1 MRIATSQLYSSNL
14 ATMENQQSQL
24 LQVQQQISTGVSLSN
39 PADNPLGAAQ
49 AVQLSA
55 TSATLAQ
62 YASNQNMALSSLQL
76 EDSTLS
82 SVTSTLQ
89 AINQQIQSAINGSL
103 NDSDRLALAKQL
115 QGERSQL
122 FTLANT
128 TDGQGNYLFSGFQ
141 STSQVF
147 TNKTGGGVTYNG
159 DLGQRLV
166 QVGGSRQ
173 IAVSDTGAAVFQS
186 VMAAG
191 SQAVAGGSSANAGT
205 GTLSGVTVTDPTQA
219 TNGHPLSI
227 QFGTDATSGALTY
240 SVLDNSTDPPTALA
254 SDQPYTDGS
263 PIDLGAAGKIGM
275 NVTISGTPAAGDT
288 FSVTPATAPQN
299 SSVFSTID
307 SVIAALQTPVNGNP
321 VGGANLTNALQSGLT
336 AIGNSISNVVTI
348 QASVGG
354 REQEVKALQT
364 VTSTNSLQVTSNL
377 NDLTATDMTAAITQY
392 TQLSNALT
400 ASQKS
405 FAATQNLSLFQY
417 INP

>member
-1 MRIATSQLYSSNL
+1 MRIATSQLYSSSV

-24 LQVQQQISTGVSLSN
+24 LQTQQQISTGVSLST

-55 TSATLAQ
+55 TSATLTQ

-76 EDSTLS
+76 EDSTLG
-82 SVTSTLQ
+82 SVTTTLQ
-89 AINQQIQSAINGSL
+89 AISQQIQSAINGSL
-103 NDSDRLALAKQL
+103 NDADRQALAKQL

-128 TDGQGNYLFSGFQ
+128 TDGQGNYLFSGFK

-147 TNKTGGGVTYNG
+147 TDATGGVTYNG
-159 DLGQRLV
+159 DLGQRMV

-173 IAVSDTGAAVFQS
+173 IAVSDTGAAVFLS
-186 VMAAG
+186 VSAVG
-191 SQAVAGGSSANAGT
+191 SQVVAGGSMQNMGT
-205 GTLSGVTVTDPTQA
+205 GTISGVTVTDPTQA

-240 SVLDNSTDPPTALA
+240 SVIDNSTNPTTTLA
-254 SDQPYTDGS
+254 SNQPYTDGS

-275 NVTISGTPAAGDT
+275 NVTISGTPVAGDT
-288 FSVTPATAPQN
+288 FSVTPAIAPQN

-307 SVIAALQTPVNGNP
+307 SVIAALQTPVNGSP
-321 VGGANLTNALQSGLT
+321 AAGANLTNALQSGLT

-377 NDLTATDMTAAITQY
+377 SDLTSTDMTAAIAQY

>member
-1 MRIATSQLYSSNL
+1 MRIATSQIYSSSL
-14 ATMENQQSQL
+14 STMENQQAQL
-24 LQVQQQISTGVSLSN
+24 LQVQQQVSTGISLSN

-55 TSATLAQ
+55 TSAALTQ
-62 YASNQNMALSSLQL
+62 YASNQNTALSSLQL

-82 SVTSTLQ
+82 SVTTTLQ
-89 AINQQIQSAINGSL
+89 AISQQIQSAINGSL
-103 NDSDRLALAKQL
+103 NDSDRQALAQQL

-147 TNKTGGGVTYNG
+147 TNTPGGGVQYNG
-159 DLGQRLV
+159 DAGQRLI

-173 IAVSDTGAAVFQS
+173 IAVSDTGASVFLS
-186 VMAAG
+186 VSSVG
-191 SQAVAGGSSANAGT
+191 SQAVAAGSPANTGT
-205 GTLSGVTVTDPTQA
+205 GTISGVTVTDPTQA
-219 TNGHPLSI
+219 TNGHPLTI
-227 QFGTDATSGALTY
+227 QFGADPTSGALTY
-240 SVLDNSTDPPTALA
+240 SVLDDSTSPATALTTTP
-254 SDQPYTDGS
+254 QPYTAGS
-263 PIDLGAAGKIGM
+263 PIDLGSGM
-275 NVTISGTPAAGDT
+275 NVTISGTPASTDT
-288 FSVTPATAPQN
+288 FSVTPATTQQN

-307 SVIAALQTPVNGNP
+307 SVIAALQTPVNGSP
-321 VGGANLTNALQSGLT
+321 SASANLTNALQGGLT

-377 NDLTATDMTAAITQY
+377 SDLTSTDMTAAITQY

>member
-1 MRIATSQLYSSNL
+1 MRIATSQIYSSSL
-14 ATMENQQSQL
+14 STMENQQAQL
-24 LQVQQQISTGVSLSN
+24 LQVQQQVSTGISLSN

-55 TSATLAQ
+55 TSAALTQ
-62 YASNQNMALSSLQL
+62 YASNQNTALSSLQL

-82 SVTSTLQ
+82 SVTTTLQ
-89 AINQQIQSAINGSL
+89 AISQQIQSAINGSL
-103 NDSDRLALAKQL
+103 NDSDRQALAQQL

-147 TNKTGGGVTYNG
+147 TNTPGGGVQYNG
-159 DLGQRLV
+159 DAGQRLI

-173 IAVSDTGAAVFQS
+173 IAVSDTGASVFLS
-186 VMAAG
+186 VSSVG
-191 SQAVAGGSSANAGT
+191 SQAVAAGSSANTGT
-205 GTLSGVTVTDPTQA
+205 GTISGVTVTDPTQA
-219 TNGHPLSI
+219 TNGHPLTI
-227 QFGTDATSGALTY
+227 QFGADPTTGALTY
-240 SVLDNSTDPPTALA
+240 SVLDDSTSPATALTTTP
-254 SDQPYTDGS
+254 QPYTAGS
-263 PIDLGAAGKIGM
+263 PIDLGSGM
-275 NVTISGTPAAGDT
+275 NVTISGTPASTDT
-288 FSVTPATAPQN
+288 FSVTPATTSQN

-307 SVIAALQTPVNGNP
+307 SVIAALQTPVNGSP
-321 VGGANLTNALQSGLT
+321 SASANLTNALQGGLT

-377 NDLTATDMTAAITQY
+377 SDLTSTDMTAAITQY

>member
-1 MRIATSQLYSSNL
+1 MRIATSQIYSSSL
-14 ATMENQQSQL
+14 STMENQQAQL

-55 TSATLAQ
+55 TSATLTQ

-103 NDSDRLALAKQL
+103 NDSDRQALAKQL

-147 TNKTGGGVTYNG
+147 TNTTGGGVQYNG
-159 DLGQRLV
+159 DAGQRLV

-173 IAVSDTGAAVFQS
+173 ISVGDTGSAVFLS
-186 VMAAG
+186 VPAVG
-191 SQAVAGGSSANAGT
+191 SQAVAGGSSSNTGT
-205 GTLSGVTVTDPTQA
+205 GTISGVTVTNPSVASNGDNFSITFDKGSDP
-219 TNGHPLSI
+219 
-227 QFGTDATSGALTY
+227 LTY
-240 SVLDNSTDPPTALA
+240 TVTDNTTKQPIAQN
-254 SDQPYTDGS
+254 QPYTDGS
-263 PIDLGAAGKIGM
+263 PIDVGNGM
-275 NVTISGTPAAGDT
+275 NVTISGTPVGGDT
-288 FSVTPATAPQN
+288 FSVTPATTQQN

-307 SVIAALQTPVNGNP
+307 SVIAALQTPVNGSP
-321 VGGANLTNALQSGLT
+321 SASANLTNALQSGLT

-377 NDLTATDMTAAITQY
+377 SDLTSTDMTAAITQY

>member
-1 MRIATSQLYSSNL
+1 MRIATSQIYSASL
-14 ATMENQQSQL
+14 STMENQQAQL
-24 LQVQQQISTGVSLSN
+24 LQVQQQISTGVSLST

-55 TSATLAQ
+55 TSATLTQ
-62 YASNQNMALSSLQL
+62 YASNQNTALSSLQL

-89 AINQQIQSAINGSL
+89 AISQQIQSALNGSL
-103 NDSDRLALAKQL
+103 NDSDRQALAQQL

-122 FTLANT
+122 LTLANT
-128 TDGQGNYLFSGFQ
+128 TDGQGNYLFSGFK

-147 TNKTGGGVTYNG
+147 TNLPGGGVQYNG
-159 DLGQRLV
+159 DQGQRLV

-186 VMAAG
+186 VSAVG
-191 SQAVAGGSSANAGT
+191 SQAVAAGSSKNGGT
-205 GTLSGVTVTDPTQA
+205 GTISGVTVTNPAQA

-227 QFGTDATSGALTY
+227 QFGNDPTTGALTY
-240 SVLDNSTDPPTALA
+240 SVMDNSTNPATTLS
-254 SDQPYTDGS
+254 SDQPYTSGS
-263 PIDLGAAGKIGM
+263 PIDLGAPGQVGM
-275 NVTISGTPAAGDT
+275 TVTITGTPLATDT
-288 FSVTPATAPQN
+288 FSVTPATTPQN
-299 SSVFSTID
+299 SSMFSTID
-307 SVIAALQTPVNGNP
+307 SVIAALQTPVNGSQSA
-321 VGGANLTNALQSGLT
+321 GANLTNALQAGLT

-364 VTSTNSLQVTSNL
+364 VTSTNSLQITSNL
-377 NDLTATDMTAAITQY
+377 SDLTSTDMTAAITQY

>member
-1 MRIATSQLYSSNL
+1 MRIATSQIYSNSL
-14 ATMENQQSQL
+14 STMENQQAQL
-24 LQVQQQISTGVSLSN
+24 LQVQQQVSTGVSLSS

-55 TSATLAQ
+55 TSATLTQ
-62 YASNQNMALSSLQL
+62 YASNQNTALSSLQL

-89 AINQQIQSAINGSL
+89 SISQQIQSALNGSL
-103 NDSDRLALAKQL
+103 NDSDRQALAKQL

-122 FTLANT
+122 LTLANT
-128 TDGQGNYLFSGFQ
+128 TDGQGNYLFSGFK
-141 STSQVF
+141 STAQVF
-147 TNKTGGGVTYNG
+147 TNLPGGGVQYNG

-166 QVGGSRQ
+166 QVGGARQ

-186 VMAAG
+186 VSAVG
-191 SQAVAGGSSANAGT
+191 SQAVAAGSSANTGT
-205 GTLSGVTVTDPTQA
+205 GTISGVTVTDPAQA
-219 TNGHPLSI
+219 TNGDSYSISFDQGSNPLTYTV
-227 QFGTDATSGALTY
+227 TDSTTKQPVATS
-240 SVLDNSTDPPTALA
+240 
-254 SDQPYTDGS
+254 QPYTDGS
-263 PIDLGAAGKIGM
+263 AINLGNGM
-275 NVTISGTPAAGDT
+275 NVTISGTPAWNDT
-288 FSVTPATAPQN
+288 FSVTPATTQQN

-307 SVIAALQTPVNGNP
+307 SVIAALQTPVNGSP
-321 VGGANLTNALQSGLT
+321 SAGANLTNALQAGLT

-377 NDLTATDMTAAITQY
+377 SDLTTTDMTAAITQY

>member
-1 MRIATSQLYSSNL
+1 MRIATSQIYSSSL
-14 ATMENQQSQL
+14 STMENQQAQL
-24 LQVQQQISTGVSLSN
+24 LQVQQQISTGISLST

-55 TSATLAQ
+55 TSAALTQ
-62 YASNQNMALSSLQL
+62 YASNQNTALSSLQL

-82 SVTSTLQ
+82 SVTTTLQ
-89 AINQQIQSAINGSL
+89 AISQQIQSAINGSL
-103 NDSDRLALAKQL
+103 NDSDRQALAQQL

-147 TNKTGGGVTYNG
+147 TNTPGGGVQYNG
-159 DLGQRLV
+159 DAGQRLI

-173 IAVSDTGAAVFQS
+173 IAVSDTGASVFLS
-186 VMAAG
+186 VSSVG
-191 SQAVAGGSSANAGT
+191 SQAVAAGSSANTGT
-205 GTLSGVTVTDPTQA
+205 GTISGVTVTDPTQA
-219 TNGHPLSI
+219 TNGHSLTI

-240 SVLDNSTDPPTALA
+240 SVMDDSTNPATALS
-254 SDQPYTDGS
+254 SDQPYTAGS
-263 PIDLGAAGKIGM
+263 PIDLGSGM
-275 NVTISGTPAAGDT
+275 NVTISGTPAWTDT
-288 FSVTPATAPQN
+288 FSVTPAKTPQN

-307 SVIAALQTPVNGNP
+307 SVIAALQTPVNGSP
-321 VGGANLTNALQSGLT
+321 SASANLTNALQGRLT

-377 NDLTATDMTAAITQY
+377 SDLTSTDMTAAITQY